1 MGHAVDA
8 ARCEGTCAF
17 ATHLSAAAYEAT
29 ASSRNAA
36 RDHGV
41 AEDAAGRRHGEVQ
54 SRGIAG
60 GRPRAA
66 CRKTPAASV
75 ERRGV
80 AVAMAAMSAGRRV
93 AAVVAAAYV
102 SRANMAAADC
112 VAANMTAISGGAVA
126 GKTAALSTL
135 AVDSCSRL
143 ECGAVGCVR
152 ASTSANLTVS
162 CPTACRSW
170 CSRAAG
176 TLSVSGGGGELALP
190 AAESSRSGPLVSM
203 GTVTGVPGS
212 GVTAG
217 ASSPPSAPSK
227 SCAVT
232 PLTSRGLP

>member
-1 MGHAVDA
+1 
-8 ARCEGTCAF
+8 
-17 ATHLSAAAYEAT
+17 
-29 ASSRNAA
+29 
-36 RDHGV
+36 
-41 AEDAAGRRHGEVQ
+41 
-54 SRGIAG
+54 
-60 GRPRAA
+60 
-66 CRKTPAASV
+66 
-75 ERRGV
+75 
-80 AVAMAAMSAGRRV
+80 MAAMSAGRRV

-112 VAANMTAISGGAVA
+112 VAANMTAIFGGAVA

-143 ECGAVGCVR
+143 KCGAVGCVR